1 MKWSSIKKNQT
12 LNLKNIVAMS
22 SLLCFSV
29 LGNTQSISS
38 TEWVEKIENTV
49 CLKLNITP
57 IEGQTFKVKNEH
69 RSASSGLSH
78 VYLQT
83 YLYDLPVF
91 ESWADLHFDESG
103 KVVFYNDELKRF
115 SEETITQISSFDT
128 DSQVFESVDV
138 LSLKTGISA
147 DASAVASRITYQEPR
162 LGWWVTDEVQL
173 AVETIFEQEGELWQ
187 LIYTAEGSDVLKQRN
202 LTLSCHFGEP
212 ENSCEKH
219 DEIEHNFKFKEHELP
234 ASAGGFLG
242 QYNYFTPG
250 IPSPVY
256 GNRTPVSASSLIDPV
271 AAPHGWHDGDGDGST
286 TEYYYTQGN
295 HVYAFYAPPGTIA
308 NPPPLAITRDLALG
322 TYLAGNVP
330 FPAGNT
336 LDFNYT
342 SDLSSSNPQSYL
354 EDAVTNLFV
363 WNNLCHD
370 ILYQHG
376 FGEAAGNFQA
386 LNFTGG
392 GGGDP
397 VLARAQDGSGLNN
410 ATFSTPPD
418 GSSPTMRMFL
428 WDTQLNGD
436 FRDANFENVIIAHEY
451 AHGLSFRLVG
461 GPGNVSCLGNFEQ
474 GGEGWSDFVALLLT
488 IDGGDDGVVEET
500 ALGEGVRSIGNYV
513 LKQGAGGKGIRSR
526 FYSTN
531 MDCPST
537 TCNDLTYDQLDQL
550 QAPHGVGTL
559 WCTMLWDMAWALINK
574 YGFEPNWRLT
584 NSTAGNIR
592 ALKIV
597 IEGLKMTACSP
608 SFSDMRNAV
617 MAANTA
623 LYGSADEELLW
634 DVFARR
640 GLGVGAQDGGIA
652 SFDSPTL
659 KIEKTVDKTEAEIG
673 ETVTYTL
680 TVTNNTS
687 QNLSQVQ
694 ITDDF
699 STSLT
704 VANGQISDGGF
715 RIGNSITWPT
725 VSLTAGSSIT
735 RTFSGTITAVEGTT
749 AVFAD
754 PVEGLSTAFVPAG
767 EWITD
772 SGQTNPG
779 SGSTLAWFHP
789 SLPLLTESSLLLNIS
804 PTATANQLVFWQW
817 FDHESGIDG
826 GVIEILNGGSWNDLG
841 GNIREFPY
849 NGYMYDA
856 LPTPIGVPVPFSTL
870 SGRSGYTDYSGGW
883 QRTVIDLSAYT
894 GSQTLRF
901 RYAADE
907 STNTGEC
914 NGPAGACEGWYLDD
928 FFLLDIKSL
937 LNEACVT
944 SAQGYGSCD
953 DVGEIG
959 TIYYTP
965 GALPV
970 EWLSISATAA
980 KDHIKVDWQTVENGT
995 NRGFWLERW
1004 SAASQVWGRLGWIP
1018 AHSTGEYK
1026 YQDYEV
1032 KQGEEYFYR
1041 LYQEDFSGEYSY
1053 SSIVSAKLAGGTD
1066 PLLTVFPNP
1075 GKERLFVR
1083 IEDVL
1088 LSTYQLQIVD
1098 AYGRVWQDVQI
1109 DQQLEIET
1117 AGWPAG
1123 CYYLHLISDKGMM
1136 TKNWI
1141 KLQARK

>member
-1 MKWSSIKKNQT
+1 M
-12 LNLKNIVAMS
+12 
-22 SLLCFSV
+22 
-29 LGNTQSISS
+29 
-38 TEWVEKIENTV
+38 
-49 CLKLNITP
+49 
-57 IEGQTFKVKNEH
+57 EGQVFKIKNEH
-69 RSASSGLSH
+69 KSTSSGLSH

-83 YLYDLPVF
+83 YLHDLPVF

-103 KVVFYNDELKRF
+103 DVVFFNDELKRF
-115 SEETITQISSFDT
+115 SEETITQLASLCAGN
-128 DSQVFESVDV
+128 QVFSRVDA
-138 LSLKTGISA
+138 LSSKTGISA
-147 DASAVASRITYQEPR
+147 SASAVASRVTHQEPR
-162 LGWWVTDEVQL
+162 LGWWVTDHVQL

-187 LIYTAEGSDVLKQRN
+187 LIYTAEGNNVLKQRN
-202 LTLSCHFGEP
+202 LTLSCYFGEP
-212 ENSCEKH
+212 EKGCEKH
-219 DEIEHNFKFKEHELP
+219 VEVERDFKFKENAVP
-234 ASAGGFLG
+234 SPPGGFPG

-250 IPSPVY
+250 TPSPVY
-256 GNRTPVSASSLIDPV
+256 GNRTLASGGSLIDPV

-286 TEYYYTQGN
+286 TEYFYTQGN
-295 HVYAFYAPPGTIA
+295 HVYAFYAPAGTIA
-308 NPPPLAITRDLALG
+308 NPPPIAITRAPGLG

-330 FPAGNT
+330 FPVGNT

-354 EDAVTNLFV
+354 EDALTNLFV

-370 ILYQHG
+370 ILYRHG
-376 FGEAAGNFQA
+376 FDEAAGNFQA
-386 LNFTGG
+386 INFTSG

-397 VLARAQDGSGLNN
+397 VLARAQDGTGINN
-410 ATFSTPPD
+410 ATFNTPPD

-428 WDTQLNGD
+428 WDTELSGE
-436 FRDANFENVIIAHEY
+436 FRDADFENVIIAHEY

-461 GPGNVSCLGNFEQ
+461 GAGNVSCLGNFEQ

-488 IDGGDDGVVEET
+488 IDENDDGVIEEA

-513 LKQGAGGKGIRSR
+513 LKQGSGGRGIRSR

-531 MDCPST
+531 MDCPSS

-597 IEGLKMTACSP
+597 IEGLKMTACNP
-608 SFSDMRNAV
+608 SFPDMRNAI

-640 GLGVGAQDGGIA
+640 GLGVGAQAGGIA

-659 KIEKTVDKTEAEIG
+659 KIEKTVDKAEAEIG

-687 QNLSQVQ
+687 QNLTQVQ

-699 STSLT
+699 SPNLT
-704 VANGQISDGGF
+704 VANGQISNGGF

-725 VSLTAGSSIT
+725 VSLSPGATTI
-735 RTFSGTITAVEGTT
+735 RTFSGTITAIEGTT
-749 AVFAD
+749 ATFND

-767 EWITD
+767 QWLLD

-789 SLPLLTESSLLLNIS
+789 SLPLLTESSLLLNI
-804 PTATANQLVFWQW
+804 TLTGAANQLVFWQW
-817 FDHESGIDG
+817 FDLESGIDG
-826 GVIEILNGGSWNDLG
+826 GVIELLNGSSWNDLG
-841 GNIREFPY
+841 SKIREFPY
-849 NGYMYDA
+849 TGFMYDA
-856 LPTPIGVPVPFSTL
+856 LPTPIGIPIPFSTL

-883 QRTVIDLSAYT
+883 RRTVVDLSAYS

-907 STNTGEC
+907 STDTGEC
-914 NGPAGACEGWYLDD
+914 NGPSSACEGWYLDD

-953 DVGEIG
+953 DVGEVG

-970 EWLSISATAA
+970 DWLSITATAQE
-980 KDHIKVDWQTVENGT
+980 DQITVDWQTEENGT
-995 NRGFWLERW
+995 NRGFWLERL
-1004 SAASQVWGRLGWIP
+1004 SPSGEVWNRRSWIP
-1018 AHSTGEYK
+1018 AYPEGH
-1026 YQDYEV
+1026 YQYMDKEV
-1032 KQGEEYFYR
+1032 EQGREYFYR
-1041 LYQEDFSGEYSY
+1041 LYQEDYSGDFSY
-1053 SSIVSAKLAGGTD
+1053 SPIVSAKLGGNSD
-1066 PLLTVFPNP
+1066 PVFTVFPNP
-1075 GKERLFVR
+1075 GKERLTVR
-1083 IEDVL
+1083 IDDL
-1088 LSTYQLQIVD
+1088 LLLRYQLQIVD
-1098 AYGRVWQDVQI
+1098 VYGRVWQDVQVG
-1109 DQQLEIET
+1109 QQLEIET

-1123 CYYLHLISDKGMM
+1123 CYYLHFMSDKE
-1136 TKNWI
+1136 TVT
-1141 KLQARK
+1141 RKWVKS